1 MLRFRKEGTM
11 ARYTRIVIG
20 LTAVLTLFFTGPTS
34 AAEKMLT
41 ITSGPMGGD
50 WYSLGGVFGEL
61 AKEAMPGTVVT
72 TTTGGAVE
80 NLPKINAGQADLGLT
95 MAKLYHEALAGTVSF
110 ASRGK
115 EENVR
120 AVAFLANIPMSFFLV
135 REDNPLA
142 SIEEIKTRKVKL
154 RLLTSK
160 KGSSPAL
167 AAELMLAKYGITFDE
182 IKAWGGS
189 VSFVS
194 YAEAADLIKDGHAD
208 AWVGPMVS
216 GIMQLTTTVK
226 MKMLPIAPP
235 VLDRLRDEDHY
246 VKITLPKGK
255 YYFVKADTPHMAEA
269 VILIVR
275 RDLPDDTVYAL
286 TKAVLEH
293 PDRVRAVH
301 QTYAAFDP
309 ATAWQNLGGPLHPA
323 AEKCYKD
330 LRLLK

>member
-1 MLRFRKEGTM
+1 MKRSMQSVAWLAVILGLFLSGAALGADGT
-11 ARYTRIVIG
+11 
-20 LTAVLTLFFTGPTS
+20 LTV
-34 AAEKMLT
+34 
-41 ITSGPMGGD
+41 TSGPMGGD
-50 WYSLGGVFGEL
+50 WYTLGGVLGEL

-80 NLPKINAGQADLGLT
+80 NLPKVNAGQADLGLT
-95 MAKLYHEALAGTVSF
+95 MAKLYHEAATGTVSF

-115 EENVR
+115 QENVR
-120 AVAFLANIPMSFFLV
+120 AIAFLANIPMSFFLV
-135 REDNPLA
+135 REDNPLT
-142 SIEEIKTRKVKL
+142 SIEELKSKKVKL
-154 RLLTSK
+154 RILTSK

-167 AAELMLAKYGITFDE
+167 AAELMLGKYGITFDD

-194 YAEAADLIKDGHAD
+194 YAEAANLIRDGHAD

-216 GIMQLTTTVK
+216 GIVQLTVTTK
-226 MKMLPIAPP
+226 MKMLPIAPA

-255 YYFVKADTPHMAEA
+255 YYFVQADTPHMAEA

-275 RDLPDDTVYAL
+275 RNLPDDTVYAL
-286 TKAVLEH
+286 TKAILEQ
-293 PDRVRAVH
+293 PDRIRAVH
-301 QTYAAFDP
+301 QTYASFDP
-309 ATAWQNLGGPLHPA
+309 ATAWQNVGGPLHPA

-330 LRLLK
+330 KHYLK